1 MFSIFKKKKQK
12 YFIINCNTDSVL
24 INGTA
29 LSFPTNLNK
38 LVEVLGEP
46 SRRISTTKEYI
57 IWDDYGF
64 ACSLRDR
71 DENEILAIN
80 VYQTNNVSEYVPKKP
95 YTGTLFF
102 EDDDITF
109 NEFSKIGL
117 GSIAILRLGSEH
129 ETRFGFSIG
138 INNDYKA

>member
-24 INGTA
+24 INGTP
-29 LSFPTNLNK
+29 LSFPTNYST

-46 SRRISTTKEYI
+46 SRTISTTKEYV

-64 ACSLRDR
+64 ACSLKDS
-71 DENEILAIN
+71 DEIVAIN
-80 VYQTNNVSEYVPKKP
+80 VYQGNNISEYVPKKP

-117 GSIAILRLGSEH
+117 GKIAILRLGSEN

-138 INNDYKA
+138 VNNDYKA